1 MIDVSKLNEEERQAL
16 VCLYFA
22 RMPGTDPRYEA
33 RKEYWEVLSR
43 RYARKWTDYNEG
55 RRALDPYFSQKNGR
69 NIWKDKPLEKKSRL
83 LKEILDRYGDA
94 EDPELEAA
102 ADAVIERCR
111 KELQEGS
118 FIAFRVKY
126 GETVDMI
133 RNSSGEDE
141 IIIDRLNVLSGK
153 LKAGTVIFIVFA
165 KDTRK
170 GAVTDW
176 ETGFCALAHVCRGP
190 FDMGYAKTDGGKD
203 LFKIGIRVDVKF
215 GPIAREEFRDYPD
228 TYDAC
233 YISVGPHRDPEQTMA
248 SLEDCKAAAVIRAV
262 LDRKPELKSSF
273 EAVFS
278 PEFMSR
284 VCGSV
289 TRLIPVP
296 MSYGQTVEEGMA
308 EDLRE
313 RKSLRIEKEEEDLA
327 SAGWEA
333 YTEEDFLKD
342 VFLSREDYDLLRYI
356 TLGKKNVIL
365 QGAPGVGKT
374 YMARRLAYSIMG
386 VKDESRVEMV
396 QFHQNYTYE
405 EFVCGY
411 QPTETGFELRYGPF
425 YRFCRKA
432 SRSRQPHFFIIDEIN
447 RGNISKIFGELLMLI
462 ESDKR
467 GQKLKLLYSEDGGEE
482 EFCVPDN
489 LYIIGL
495 MNTADRSLAIID
507 YALRRRFAFFDI
519 HPAFD
524 SEGFQEMMKPYGD
537 TALPELV
544 ETVKELNRDI
554 RADESLGEGF
564 EIGHSYFCV
573 PEGTEV
579 DDMWIRSVI
588 EYSII
593 PLIREYWFDNPD
605 QVGKWTG
612 RLRRLEH
619 SGAEHG

>member
-1 MIDVSKLNEEERQAL
+1 MIDINELNDNEQQAL

-22 RMPGTDPRYEA
+22 RMPSTDPRYED
-33 RKEYWEVLSR
+33 RKEYWEILSQ
-43 RYARKWTDYNEG
+43 RYARKWTDYNNA
-55 RRALDPYFSQKNGR
+55 RKALDPYFTQKNGR
-69 NIWKDKPLEKKSRL
+69 NGWKDKPLEKKSKL

-94 EDPELEAA
+94 EDSDLEAVA
-102 ADAVIERCR
+102 TAVIKRCR
-111 KELQEGS
+111 KEQEEKS

-133 RNSSGEDE
+133 RNSSQEDE
-141 IIIDRLNVLSGK
+141 IIIDRLIVLAEK
-153 LKAGTVIFIVFA
+153 LKIGTVIFIVFGN
-165 KDTRK
+165 DTRK

-176 ETGFCALAHVCRGP
+176 ETGFCALAHVSRAP
-190 FDMGYAKTDGGKD
+190 FDLGYAKTEGGKD

-215 GPIAREEFRDYPD
+215 GPITREEFKDYPAA
-228 TYDAC
+228 YDAC
-233 YISVGPHRDPEQTMA
+233 YISVGSRHDPDQPMA

-278 PEFMSR
+278 AEFMSR
-284 VCGSV
+284 VYGSI
-289 TRLIPVP
+289 TRLVP
-296 MSYGQTVEEGMA
+296 TPFHYGESVEDAISDNLRDRKVLRA
-308 EDLRE
+308 EQ
-313 RKSLRIEKEEEDLA
+313 SEEDPA
-327 SAGWEA
+327 AAGWEA
-333 YTEEDFLKD
+333 YSEEDFLKE
-342 VFLSREDYDLLRYI
+342 VFMSREDYDLLRYI

-374 YMARRLAYSIMG
+374 YMAKRLAYSIMG
-386 VKDESRVEMV
+386 RKDESRIEMV

-432 SRSRQPHFFIIDEIN
+432 SRSRLPHFFIIDEIN

-462 ESDKR
+462 ENDKR
-467 GQKLKLLYSEDGGEE
+467 GQKLKLLYAEDGKED
-482 EFCVPDN
+482 FYVPDN

-524 SEGFQEMMKPYGD
+524 SEGFRKMMKPYGD

-544 ETVKELNRDI
+544 ETVKDLNRDI

-573 PEGTEV
+573 PEGADV

-605 QVGKWTG
+605 QVEKWTG

-619 SGAEHG
+619 RGAEHG